1 MAHPA
6 PAPPLPVRAW
16 RVDLTADRRHWSC
29 SATGCPGTGLGRRAP
44 QAALEHLGQHAAA
57 EPLPAYLRT
66 CRCHA
71 HRCAW
76 HPRHRGCDGPV
87 ALTVFRSRGGATWQ
101 LADTCA
107 ACARTIPHAAQ
118 LPQCPGPEP
127 SRHRVPVRP
136 STAAPSRSGGLQPLL
151 TYLDAA
157 LLPSTSPR
165 ARLVALLCLL
175 RADRD
180 GTIRLPTGLLRA
192 WRLADDAED
201 PITDLVHQRW
211 LRERAAGTR
220 GTLHVL
226 AVADGA
232 GIAALRATPRR
243 ARRQLLDQASR
254 LRCRLPEERLRA
266 LRVST

>member
-1 MAHPA
+1 VERAYPQTMRSVAA
-6 PAPPLPVRAW
+6 RRAW
-16 RVDLTADRRHWSC
+16 QVDIRPDTRRLACTAPDC
-29 SATGCPGTGLGRRAP
+29 PATAGLPSDGQGAQ
-44 QAALEHLGQHAAA
+44 QAALGHLAAHAQH
-57 EPLPAYLRT
+57 EPLDQHLRT

-71 HRCAW
+71 HGCTW

-101 LADTCA
+101 LADTCT
-107 ACARTIPHAAQ
+107 ACIRTIPHAAQ
-118 LPQCPGPEP
+118 LPQRSGPEP
-127 SRHRVPVRP
+127 SRRRLPVRP

-157 LLPSTSPR
+157 LLPGTSPR

-220 GTLHVL
+220 GTLHAL

-232 GIAALRATPRR
+232 
-243 ARRQLLDQASR
+243 ASR
-254 LRCRLPEERLRA
+254 PCAPPPAACADSSWTRPAACGAACPR
-266 LRVST
+266 SD